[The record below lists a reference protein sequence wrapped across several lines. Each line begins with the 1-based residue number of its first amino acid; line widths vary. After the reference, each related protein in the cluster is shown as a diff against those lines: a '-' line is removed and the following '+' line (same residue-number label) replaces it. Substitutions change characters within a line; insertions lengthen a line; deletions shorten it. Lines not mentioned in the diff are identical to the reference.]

1 VPPEASTRY
10 HFLDGL
16 RGVALILLVIN
27 HTARDWIDRSLAVG
41 RYYVVYGS
49 VLLPAAIFLFLVGF
63 CLPISFR
70 RVVAA
75 DAFGTAVLKYF
86 RRGIVIVVAGIL
98 LNVLIIP
105 DTHPWSG
112 GVLQTIG
119 YCIIV
124 LGPAMPL
131 LRYRAARHGLM
142 ALAVLIYLAFV
153 WSYDGL
159 GRWSAAHPVAAD
171 ILFLDFP
178 FWPWISAAI
187 IGLVL
192 GWAWLEAR
200 ARGEA
205 EEARFFRIAAV
216 VGFLGVVAYV
226 ASERLLSLPT
236 GFGFRR
242 DFLLNRHWTPRG
254 VTNFL
259 VIGGVATLLA
269 GSYQV
274 MQGRR
279 YQLRWLVVLGQTALM
294 LYFVHQFIELTLVSR
309 VLKVTFKNWWLYGA
323 ANVILIVLLVY
334 LGRAWLAIKR
344 IARQRVLRPAA
355 STP

>member
-1 VPPEASTRY
+1 MPPAASTRY
-10 HFLDGL
+10 YFLDGL
-16 RGVALILLVIN
+16 RGVALILMVLN

-49 VLLPAAIFLFLVGF
+49 LLLPATIFLFLVGF

-70 RVVAA
+70 RAA
-75 DAFGTAVLKYF
+75 RPDDVGTAVLKYF

-105 DTHPWSG
+105 DAHPWSG

-131 LRYRAARHGLM
+131 LRSRSARYGLL

-159 GRWSAAHPVAAD
+159 GRWSLAHPVAGE
-171 ILFLDFP
+171 IMFLDFP
-178 FWPWISAAI
+178 VWPWISAAI

-192 GWAWLEAR
+192 GWEWLEAR
-200 ARGEA
+200 GQSEA
-205 EEARFFRIAAV
+205 AEARFFRIAAV
-216 VGFLGVVAYV
+216 VGFLGVAAYFV
-226 ASERLLSLPT
+226 SEGLLSIPAP
-236 GFGFRR
+236 FGFRR
-242 DFLLNRHWTPRG
+242 DFLLNHHWTPRG

-259 VIGGVATLLA
+259 VLGGVASLLA
-269 GSYQV
+269 ASYEV
-274 MQGRR
+274 MHRR
-279 YQLRWLVVLGQTALM
+279 RHQLRWLVVLGQTALM

-323 ANVILIVLLVY
+323 ANVAFVVLLVY
-334 LGRAWLAIKR
+334 LGRAWLEIKR
-344 IARQRVLRPAA
+344 LARQRVLRPAA